1 MDDRMQKIADALY
14 KACAE
19 TGFKVRY
26 ARDQRDFTVDFFRT
40 NNESSW
46 ITFSAWFGWREYHFQ
61 QEESVGRDITIDEAM
76 HLINEGFKEYGV
88 VVSEV

>member
-19 TGFKVRY
+19 TNFKARY
-26 ARDQRDFTVDFFRT
+26 SRDHRDFTVDFFRT
-40 NNESSW
+40 NHKSNW

-61 QEESVGRDITIDEAM
+61 QEESVGRDITEDEA
-76 HLINEGFKEYGV
+76 LVLLKEGFAEFGV
-88 VVSEV
+88 TYEV